1 MIEYI
6 GWILAGS
13 LYGLLVG
20 VIPIAGV
27 TTALITVFGMAPY
40 FLADP
45 YAGILFLT
53 SITAACAAADS
64 YTSILTGIP
73 GASTTAACVIDGYPM
88 TRNGEAGRAM
98 GIAIFDSTFHGVFYG
113 LLAFLLL
120 PLYGRIVLWFGIPE
134 FAGFMIMSLACVGFV
149 ASKNPFKSVIAIGLG
164 LFLGMIG
171 QEPSTGVDRFTFGWE
186 YLAAGLQMIPLI
198 SGLFGLPELIW
209 GFRER
214 HNRPAVLDNYWT
226 QIRQGFGDCI
236 RCWRDALRGGF
247 IGFVTGLLPGVGGA
261 IGDFLAYGATVARHP
276 NERFGNGNP
285 RGLLGCEGANSAQKV
300 SSMIP
305 TVLFGIP
312 AAPFAAI
319 IMALCIYF
327 GVELGTPALID
338 DQKFVWS
345 LAAGFVGGAII
356 VGIVSVFF
364 MRWIVKILEVP
375 YWIYATVI
383 IAVIIYANL
392 EYTGGWQDLAILA
405 ICSALGLILKY
416 FDISRPAVLVTY
428 VVAEK
433 LEGYIKQSLQL
444 YDIADIFTRPI
455 FLVTMIIA
463 AAIIIRSITN
473 RNRGL
478 DYA

>member
-1 MIEYI
+1 MIEYL

-20 VIPIAGV
+20 VVPIAGV

-40 FLADP
+40 FLGDP

-98 GIAIFDSTFHGVFYG
+98 GIAIFDSTLHGVMYG
-113 LLAFLLL
+113 ILAFALL
-120 PLYGRIVLWFGIPE
+120 PIYSKMIMWFGIPE

-149 ASKNPFKSVIAIGLG
+149 ASKNPFKSLIAIVLG
-164 LFLGMIG
+164 LFIGMIG
-171 QEPSTGVDRFTFGWE
+171 QEPSTGEFRYTFGWE
-186 YLAAGLQMIPLI
+186 YLGAGVQMIALI

-214 HNRPAVLDNYWT
+214 HKRPPVFDNYWP
-226 QIRQGFGDCI
+226 QIRQGFQDCI
-236 RCWRDALRGGF
+236 RCWRDMLRGGF

-261 IGDFLAYGATVARHP
+261 IGDFLAYGATVARNP
-276 NERFGNGNP
+276 QEKFGNGNP

-319 IMALCIYF
+319 LMALCIYF
-327 GVELGTPALID
+327 GIELGTPSLLD
-338 DQKFVWS
+338 DQQFVWS
-345 LAAGFVGGAII
+345 LMAGFVGGAII
-356 VGIVSVFF
+356 VGVVSVFF
-364 MRWIVKILEVP
+364 MRWIVRLLEVP
-375 YWIYATVI
+375 YWIYASVI
-383 IAVIIYANL
+383 IAVIVFANL
-392 EYTGGWQDLAILA
+392 EYTGGWQDLAMLA
-405 ICSALGLILKY
+405 LCSALGIALKY
-416 FDISRPAVLVTY
+416 FDISRPAVLITY
-428 VVAEK
+428 VVAERM
-433 LEGYIKQSLQL
+433 EAYVKQTAQL
-444 YDIADIFTRPI
+444 YDMGDLVTRPI
-455 FLVTMIIA
+455 FMLTMA
-463 AAIIIRSITN
+463 AAVVIVARSLT
-473 RNRGL
+473 RKDRGL
-478 DYA
+478 NYA